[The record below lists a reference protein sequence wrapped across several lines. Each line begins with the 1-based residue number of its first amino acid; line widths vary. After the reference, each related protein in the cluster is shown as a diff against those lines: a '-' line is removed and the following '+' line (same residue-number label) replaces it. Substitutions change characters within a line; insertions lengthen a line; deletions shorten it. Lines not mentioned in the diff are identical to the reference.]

1 MEQAVEMLATIHFF
15 VMGLSHILQPQAWAR
30 FFVRLRE
37 MGDFGN
43 FFNAFLTLGIGSLIV
58 SFHNVW
64 TGIPAVLTVLGWLYV
79 AKGALYFFAPSVGLA
94 SIERV
99 SPENA
104 RKFVVPGVFLVA
116 LSLLL
121 AYSLLTR

>member
-1 MEQAVEMLATIHFF
+1 MEQAVEMLAAIHFF
-15 VMGLSHILQPQAWAR
+15 IMGMSHILQPRAWVR
-30 FFVRLRE
+30 FFVKLRE

-64 TGIPAVLTVLGWLYV
+64 TGIPAVLTVLGWIYV
-79 AKGALYFFAPSVGLA
+79 LKSATYFFAPSVGLK

-104 RKFVVPGVFLVA
+104 RKFAAPGVFLVA
-116 LSLLL
+116 VSGLL
-121 AYSLLTR
+121 AYSLLTG

>member
-1 MEQAVEMLATIHFF
+1 
-15 VMGLSHILQPQAWAR
+15 
-30 FFVRLRE
+30 